1 MLGPFFLHN
10 GFASFVRESV
20 FPITENRSKTV
31 KTRLAAFACAVAITC
46 LPACALAAPT
56 AAAVKLDP
64 AAVHDARRMMDVMKV
79 RELTM
84 LSMQQMEELIPA
96 QIDAMVKNMVQNDP
110 SLSDEQKQY
119 AMQHIGELTESLAR
133 QVRGLF
139 ADPVLVDE
147 MVAEMVPMY
156 AQAYTRDEMR
166 QLATF
171 YRSPLGQKML
181 AATPQLMAGGVEVAN
196 RLTLPRM
203 EKLVRKMVDTLSERV
218 PKEEH

>member
-1 MLGPFFLHN
+1 
-10 GFASFVRESV
+10 
-20 FPITENRSKTV
+20 
-31 KTRLAAFACAVAITC
+31 
-46 LPACALAAPT
+46 LAAPT

-119 AMQHIGELTESLAR
+119 AMQHIGELTESLAG